1 MSLTIERLR
10 SRILSPEPLPA
21 AQCEQWLMALPEAN
35 GDVLSAGLS
44 QPDEW
49 LLVRHLP
56 VRLRWPRDAAAAEIG
71 WQWQHALRS
80 ALEQAIEQAIA
91 HPASDEVVRYANRRA
106 ALADLLYRSALGD
119 TARQWAWRQM
129 RLIPRQGL
137 QPAEV
142 LQQGLRTLLE
152 QPELVWPVLQA
163 ILAGERTT
171 ASLTALL
178 RALPAADWLALLRAS
193 PRSSSYANCLSSP
206 PAETDA
212 EVTAAVHAAAA
223 DLQRHANATAQ
234 DLLAWIATR
243 SLFAARH
250 IEVLGVLLAGLI
262 WPSRGDSPTLSRAR
276 LEAVRALLQR
286 SAHGAPLLRGL
297 RDEGAVPAAPVQR
310 RSESLPALPSLPEDS
325 EWISTRWAGALFW
338 LARLPA
344 GGLLAWQ
351 AAQDQVS
358 LPMLLR
364 ALGQALG
371 VPAGDAAMRALCG
384 GETPWEEPLEAASL
398 KASEQVA
405 HWSAWLDE
413 AAPELSVPRLLTVC
427 LRDGRLRFEA
437 GWVELHLPLDNVDTS
452 VRRLGLDLDPGWL
465 PWLGCVVRIL
475 YD

>member
-21 AQCEQWLMALPEAN
+21 AQCEQWLMALPDADGEI
-35 GDVLSAGLS
+35 LSAGLA

-49 LLVRHLP
+49 LLVRHLR
-56 VRLRWPRDAAAAEIG
+56 VGLQWPRDAAAAEIG
-71 WQWQHALRS
+71 WQWQQALRS
-80 ALEQAIEQAIA
+80 ALEHAIA
-91 HPASDEVVRYANRRA
+91 HPDSDEVVRYANGRA

-129 RLIPRQGL
+129 RLIPRQDL
-137 QPAEV
+137 QPAEA
-142 LQQGLRTLLE
+142 LQHGLRALLE

-163 ILAGERTT
+163 ILAGEQTT

-178 RALPAADWLALLRAS
+178 RALPAADWLALLHAS
-193 PRSSSYANCLSSP
+193 PRSSGYAHCLSSP
-206 PAETDA
+206 PAESDA
-212 EVTAAVHAAAA
+212 EVAAAAIQAAAA

-234 DLLAWIATR
+234 TLLAWIATR

-250 IEVLGVLLAGLI
+250 VDVLVVLLAALA
-262 WPSRGDSPTLSRAR
+262 WPSQGTSSTLSQAR
-276 LEAVRALLQR
+276 LGAVRALLQR
-286 SAHGAPLLRGL
+286 SAHGAPPLRGL
-297 RDEGAVPAAPVQR
+297 RDEIGVPAPPLQR
-310 RSESLPALPSLPEDS
+310 HGESLPPLPSQPQDS
-325 EWISTRWAGALFW
+325 EWIYTRWAGALFW

-384 GETPWEEPLEAASL
+384 GETPWEEPLEAASQ

-405 HWSAWLDE
+405 HWSAWLDD
-413 AAPELSVPRLLTVC
+413 AAPELPVPRLPTVC

-437 GWVELHLPLDNVDTS
+437 GWVELHLPLDSVDTS